1 MSRYPKQ
8 DDPKGKKVI
17 PSVTQI
23 ISDCTDSSAPLMQWS
38 ANQCREWIKENVGQQ
53 EIGIYPV
60 TDEHLDEMR
69 FNFRKVS
76 QKALDI
82 GSEVHNAIEMYL
94 QRRLDGKEDLAATD
108 PIWRKLSVEGR
119 NAFNAFIAWEETH
132 NLKPIALEHTV
143 YGNGWAGT
151 LDFYGYFNG
160 QLYVVDWKSSK
171 AHYPEMR
178 YQVAAYRAAQN
189 GNISRE
195 TVLKYGKDDGDKF
208 AINSDDY
215 RKHFKPIQGSGIL
228 RLDKETGLPD
238 WKDHS
243 KTYEQDL
250 NIFNRMVDLY
260 FERHPIIRKR
270 ARG

>member
-82 GSEVHNAIEMYL
+82 GSEVHNAIEEYL
-94 QRRLDGKEDLAATD
+94 EIELYE
-108 PIWRKLSVEGR
+108 I
-119 NAFNAFIAWEETH
+119 EETWGGKAVPQLSCKEAQNALDAFFEWKLEH
-132 NLKPIALEHTV
+132 NLKPISLEQTV
-143 YGNGWAGT
+143 YGDGWAGT

-160 QLYVVDWKSSK
+160 QLYVIDWKSSK

-178 YQVAAYRAAQN
+178 YQVAAYRWATE
-189 GNISRE
+189 RLPLE
-195 TVLKYGKDDGDKF
+195 EPFTYPRVD
-208 AINSDDY
+208 
-215 RKHFKPIQGSGIL
+215 GSGIL

-243 KTYEQDL
+243 KTYKQDL

>member
-151 LDFYGYFNG
+151 LDFYGHFDDK
-160 QLYVVDWKSSK
+160 LYVIDWKSSK

-178 YQVAAYRAAQN
+178 YQVAAYRHAIWDETYFYN
-189 GNISRE
+189 LGLNIE
-195 TVLKYGKDDGDKF
+195 AKKEY
-208 AINSDDY
+208 
-215 RKHFKPIQGSGIL
+215 PEGSGIL

-243 KTYEQDL
+243 KTYKQDL